1 MKMRSSLR
9 GQKKILSVK
18 YDCSGLE
25 NSFEV
30 ILRNR
35 EDGNGMRAYERL
47 LNYVV
52 IHTTSDESSETVP
65 STERQFDLAHK
76 LRDEMAGLGIED
88 ANVDANCY
96 VMGHIP
102 ATPGCEDRPAIGFIA
117 HLDTAPDSSG
127 ENVHPIVHKD
137 YSGEDVELGN
147 GRMLTKALFPH
158 LSGLKGRTLITTD
171 GSTLLGADD
180 KAGIAEIITMAE
192 EIIRSDVPHGRICI
206 AFTPDEEIGH
216 GAELLDLEKFGADFA
231 YTVDGGPENEIEYEN
246 FNAAKAVFDIRGV
259 SVHPG
264 DAKNRMVNA
273 ALVACE
279 ISGMLPSAETPA
291 HTEGREG
298 FYHLTDING
307 NVENAVISYIIRD
320 HDAGLFDAKIGTL
333 RKIEKTINEKYGDG
347 TVVLTVT
354 DQYRNM
360 IEKIRPHMHI
370 VDTAKKCIF
379 MQRLEVLDVPV
390 RGGTDGAQ
398 LSYRGLPCPNLGT
411 GGYAFHGPLEH
422 ITAEGMDTVVNIL
435 CQIVKEY
442 AKQ

>member
-1 MKMRSSLR
+1 
-9 GQKKILSVK
+9 
-18 YDCSGLE
+18 
-25 NSFEV
+25 
-30 ILRNR
+30 
-35 EDGNGMRAYERL
+35 MRAYERL

-52 IHTTSDESSETVP
+52 IHTTSDEGSETVP
-65 STERQFDLAHK
+65 STKRQFDLAYK
-76 LRDEMAGLGIED
+76 LKDEMEKLGISD
-88 ANVDANCY
+88 ASVDQNCY

-102 ATPGCEDRPAIGFIA
+102 ASAGFENRPKIGFIA

-127 ENVHPIVHKD
+127 EGVQPVIHENYD
-137 YSGEDVELGN
+137 GSDVELGN
-147 GRMLTKALFPH
+147 GRALTVELFPH

-171 GSTLLGADD
+171 GTTLLGADD
-180 KAGIAEIITMAE
+180 KAGIAEIMTMAE
-192 EIIRSDVPHGRICI
+192 KIISSEVLHGEICI

-246 FNAAKAVFDIRGV
+246 FNAAKAVFDIKGV

-264 DAKNRMVNA
+264 DAKNRMINA

-291 HTEGREG
+291 HTEDREG

-307 NVENAVISYIIRD
+307 NVENAVLAYIVRD

-347 TVVLTVT
+347 TVILTVV

-370 VDTAKKCIF
+370 VETAKKCIDG
-379 MQRLEVLDVPV
+379 QGLEVMDVPV

-422 ITAEGMDTVVNIL
+422 ITAEGMDAVVNIL
-435 CQIVKEY
+435 CSIVKEY
-442 AKQ
+442 AQKEELN